1 MRITMV
7 RKTVTRE
14 KAFEII
20 SKSIDK
26 YADHALKDANNAERS
41 TLKERSD
48 LRGEALINCGYLLGM
63 RDAYSLLFD
72 GSGESLNIVIKTTKR
87 LEEIAKYVVDNVQSD
102 MDDE

>member
-1 MRITMV
+1 
-7 RKTVTRE
+7 
-14 KAFEII
+14 
-20 SKSIDK
+20 
-26 YADHALKDANNAERS
+26 
-41 TLKERSD
+41 
-48 LRGEALINCGYLLGM
+48 M